1 MKPRGPLMVEHRLIE
16 QMVAVINNQRAVMLA
31 KDHFDPIF
39 IDAVADFFKTY
50 ADRTHHGKEEEILF
64 RDLAKK
70 NLSPEDRRS
79 MQELVEEHKFA
90 RKKVNE
96 LLQAKEDFTAGKN
109 GALKTLKTLL
119 ESMTAL
125 VEFYP
130 EHIRREDEVFF
141 PDTEKYFTK
150 TEMDAMLDE
159 FWEFDKKMI
168 HEKYQRVVEHWKPV
182 QLPEN

>member
-1 MKPRGPLMVEHRLIE
+1 MKPRSPLMVEHRLIE
-16 QMVAVINNQRAVMLA
+16 QMLAVINDQRAVMLA
-31 KDHFDPIF
+31 KDNFNPIF

-50 ADRTHHGKEEEILF
+50 ADRTHHGKEEEIF
-64 RDLAKK
+64 FKALATK
-70 NLSPEDRRS
+70 NMSPEDRKA
-79 MQELVEEHKFA
+79 MQELIEEHKFA
-90 RKKVNE
+90 RKKVTE
-96 LLQAKEDFTAGKN
+96 LLQAKEDFLAGKN

-119 ESMTAL
+119 ESLTKL

-150 TEMDAMLDE
+150 AELDAMLKE

-168 HEKYQRVVEHWKPV
+168 HEKYQRVVEHWKLA
-182 QLPEN
+182 LPEN